1 MYIIHIQ
8 GEIGMFCTKC
18 GAKNSKD
25 DKFCYKC
32 GSEMKTVK
40 QEKEDKLPKSF
51 HDNVQNK
58 TSLLKNKKWLYGI
71 IAVAVLLLGFGG
83 YKWYEKHFT
92 FAGVTS
98 GHVYK
103 VKGEADYTYYTV
115 FREKG
120 DTLYYIRVY
129 SGKQSAE
136 KFVNSNDL
144 FNKSHYKDQ
153 HGLKDF
159 NYDDG
164 NTSAMVVRFSKDLKK
179 NKTFSQDVD
188 KNSFKLTK
196 TGYIYTYG
204 SGSLKEKEIG
214 TLVK

>member
-1 MYIIHIQ
+1 
-8 GEIGMFCTKC
+8 MFCTKC
-18 GAKNSKD
+18 GAKNPED
-25 DKFCYKC
+25 ATFCYKC
-32 GSEMKTVK
+32 GSEMKTIN
-40 QEKEDKLPKSF
+40 QEKETERPKSF
-51 HDNVQNK
+51 NDDVQNK

-196 TGYIYTYG
+196 TGYTYTYG
-204 SGSLKEKEIG
+204 SGSLKEKETG

>member
-1 MYIIHIQ
+1 
-8 GEIGMFCTKC
+8 MFCTKC
-18 GAKNSKD
+18 GAKNPED
-25 DKFCYKC
+25 ATFCYKC
-32 GSEMKTVK
+32 GNEMTTVK
-40 QEKEDKLPKSF
+40 DKEMTEKPKSF

-58 TSLLKNKKWLYGI
+58 IPLLKSKKWLYSI

-120 DTLYYIRVY
+120 DTLYYFRVFT
-129 SGKQSAE
+129 GKSSAE
-136 KFVNSNDL
+136 DMATTADVFDKDN
-144 FNKSHYKDQ
+144 YKNAS
-153 HGLKDF
+153 GIKDF
-159 NYDDG
+159 VYDDG
-164 NTSAMVVRFSKDLKK
+164 NARAMVVKFSKNLKQ
-179 NKTFSQDVD
+179 NKTLSKNVD
-188 KNSFKLTK
+188 KNDFKLTK
-196 TGYIYTYG
+196 NGYTYTYS
-204 SGSLKEKEIG
+204 SGDSKIKEVG